1 MICGIQYEIMPR
13 KSKNTKVS
21 PKTTKTTLQ
30 NKRISVPS
38 AIGNLVKTSTPD
50 IRSAFN
56 GDGRVRIRH
65 REYIADVYGSV
76 AFAAVAYAINPGIAT
91 SFPWLSVI
99 AANYESYKFNSLCFQ
114 FSTEKPTSVG
124 GSLMMAIDFDAN
136 DGAPTTKSGIMAYHN
151 AVRCPVWSQTDYV
164 ADKPDLNKLLQ
175 HYVRSTT
182 VSGTDLKTYDVG
194 NLFVCVSGCADTTAL
209 GELYVM
215 YDVELI
221 TPQL

>member
-1 MICGIQYEIMPR
+1 MPR
-13 KSKNTKVS
+13 NSKKPSVS
-21 PKTTKTTLQ
+21 PKQQRLTQ

-50 IRSAFN
+50 LQSSFS

-65 REYIADVYGSV
+65 REYIADIAGSV
-76 AFAAVAYAINPGIAT
+76 AFASTTFVVNPGISA

-99 AANYESYKFNSLCFQ
+99 AANYESYKFNKLCFQ

-124 GSLMMAIDFDAN
+124 GSLLMAIDYDAN
-136 DGAPTTKSGIMAYHN
+136 DAAPTTKSEIMAYHN

-164 ADKPDLNKLLQ
+164 ADKPDLSKLPQ
-175 HYVRSTT
+175 HYIRSTT

-194 NLFVCVSGCADTTAL
+194 NLFVCTSGCADTSAL
-209 GELYVM
+209 GELYVI

>member
-1 MICGIQYEIMPR
+1 MPR
-13 KSKNTKVS
+13 SKSKKPNVS
-21 PKTTKTTLQ
+21 PKMKVVQ
-30 NKRISVPS
+30 NKRVTVPS

-50 IRSAFN
+50 LQSSFT

-65 REYIADVYGSV
+65 REYIADIAGSV
-76 AFAAVAYAINPGIAT
+76 AFASTTFVVNPGISA

-99 AANYESYKFNSLCFQ
+99 AANYESYKFNKLCFQ

-124 GSLMMAIDFDAN
+124 GSLLMAIDYDAN
-136 DGAPTTKSGIMAYHN
+136 DAAPTTKSEIMAYHN

-164 ADKPDLNKLLQ
+164 SDKPDLNKLPQ
-175 HYVRSTT
+175 HYIRSTT

-194 NLFVCVSGCADTTAL
+194 NLFVCTSGCADTSAM
-209 GELYVM
+209 GELYVI